1 MFLIYGAQGNPC
13 APLYLCQRHCLS
25 EIMALST
32 RKFLN
37 QCNREMEAQYM
48 MLEEML
54 KDEREAGRLEGEKIG
69 EKRGEK
75 QSLEL
80 ANALVSQGR
89 YKDLK
94 RSLEDEAFRE
104 KLLEEFGLKSK

>member
-1 MFLIYGAQGNPC
+1 
-13 APLYLCQRHCLS
+13 
-25 EIMALST
+25 
-32 RKFLN
+32 
-37 QCNREMEAQYM
+37 M